1 MILVGIIGFILLYAI
16 FVGIAHSILRI
27 FFNWGKDDAE
37 IGSVFWPIVLLFYVP
52 AKCVSLGLHK
62 LHERSKE
69 EKKKEKAKVD
79 SALGRVRTGRPSTF

>member
-27 FFNWGKDDAE
+27 FFNWDKDDAE

-62 LHERSKE
+62 LHELY
-69 EKKKEKAKVD
+69 KEKAKVN